1 LRYYIEYLRLV
12 SLQHVVEVLEEKNES
27 LLKESNEVK
36 ITNTHLINDLA
47 YQQENKLYYENSL
60 DELREINQQY
70 ETTIRQLEL
79 TIEQDNYHSQQQ
91 ENNIADIHTSYQEQ
105 VAKLEKDL
113 ENYREIKEEAIMSK
127 LTCQEILKLSIQKD
141 SQIASLNELI
151 EKNSNQFYETGLEK
165 EQLQEKIQELEEQRF
180 AKFLEENQFKDQIL
194 NQKEAISNLNNRID
208 EITEEKDSL
217 VQLNNSLQEEKKNLL
232 ENEIPGLKGER
243 HSLQKLLKDIM
254 IQLQEKET
262 LLEEEIQGSSQK
274 QLKIDS
280 LSAELQQKNNYIQEF
295 VVNEQV
301 YQENIQSLQEVI
313 TELLPT
319 LENSMMKN
327 EDFYERMRVSH
338 TLAEKKKE
346 YAKFLEEEL
355 FQARHYNELY
365 QGNQRTQFQQLQ
377 EFLFDEAFEEQQQQ
391 QVLPPGS
398 AGYDNEPFEAD
409 EEPIEE
415 IVTRP
420 TTTHAVIFNQKQDSF
435 RIAPS
440 EGSSKKENFASS
452 KEQQKQQ
459 PYVIKGMSSINTMI
473 DDLISEASDRIEKI
487 IQSKH
492 GSEQASVNNAS
503 LQDQDQWPQ
512 QQSRKT
518 VYNALRGNYRKKSLF
533 ATSTLNPARNQP
545 TEVNPV
551 EERLLLLMRSL
562 DEKMTSMDQMANNL
576 KILVEKAD
584 LIEGKPSQQAKEG
597 KLAHAVSEITLV
609 SFQPDQNN
617 NNNNN
622 NRKSPDE
629 LSYEEKN
636 TTEKPSAVVSLMGQ
650 SSHLNQGG
658 GSLISTGSKN
668 QVIEDQV
675 NLEKLLMEM
684 KNGLDEIK
692 QEFAFQTDS
701 IKQLTDLKKKL
712 KFELILIN
720 QQINNLEQLP
730 QQTPESTENFLAYEQ
745 AKVETLQQIKNIK
758 NQLVFLKQNQIV
770 LNSKSVELQ
779 SEMFHIHNEICNNA
793 QEFHDVYQENITK
806 YYPEEILPFTFV
818 NVPPSRK
825 FMRLTQ
831 QSELSSPEG
840 SLMMETD
847 ENDMFPENSLANI
860 KRVGVDTSI
869 DYTNNNPAPGIT
881 SLLPRD
887 VLAALNENEEQRE
900 TNEAF
905 TSAAQ
910 SNYRNETSQGGN
922 NNISP
927 TNITVTSNDEFDGD
941 SSVVSRPSINSGGE
955 TKKKKKKPASLKK
968 EKSTRK
974 SRKSMLLTS
983 NNEEETPQQPP
994 GSSNT
999 DEVPNSAD
1007 FMHQEQQQPQF
1018 PVLESNSLLTT
1029 SVGTPKGPRP
1039 TLVIQETSLDTAHPT
1054 IIENYPG
1061 TALSSNNSRPVTNE
1075 AISSSRPYSTAFTNE
1090 SYPGTLP
1097 TTALP
1102 LDTSRPVSNQFPSRP
1117 VTSTAPP
1124 SRPQTQPTSNQIAT
1138 TAAAVAQTEQ
1148 PVHVSF
1154 IHENPQAMPSRPVRE
1169 NISHVVHEH
1178 TPSKH
1183 NIQSIEVEQTPQ
1195 QQPQQQQSTSPT
1207 NFPASQPSPRSFYQ
1221 PQFNTKKG
1229 LKSETFQKKF
1239 EIQQKQQHLR
1249 SDYISRKNDLDS
1261 LNTFIYSKIDE
1272 IFILL
1277 ETLTDVIYDIIAWKE
1292 SFYDLCG
1299 YYPNL
1304 NEAQRSKVYHNLYQ
1318 AFHETKQQLHL
1329 IFENYQQLTD
1339 RNNELLKEVVRL
1351 QEELLTL
1358 QQQLLSSTSSSFSG
1372 QNNMIEREDLPMKY
1386 SFPLLENLIQ
1396 EFQQQHPQLPM
1407 YQFLGGRAHGSF
1419 FEGGNPTTEEQE
1431 AVSLLDS
1438 LILQPLPASVVNA
1451 MELENNSLQGMDGRM
1466 IGMQGGE
1473 EEAEAVMRFIGG
1485 GAGMDY
1491 SSLLTEGNSFVHNK
1505 LPVASSLE
1513 DEERGNLVLEE
1524 SRGFS
1529 RHGNP
1534 RNTVAVPT
1542 PNASS
1547 HHPLFKQQQQQQQ
1560 HHKEDHHKDNDHHQH
1575 QEQHHQ
1581 QHHQHITEEIAKEKL
1596 KVQEMERVIHYER
1609 KVSVQAQN
1617 FLQDTLFQIKE
1628 NDHHHLQHNNRTT
1641 LISNDE
1647 KSPSKHHHESSSTA
1661 KEDHHHHQQQHHQHI
1676 TEEIAKEK
1684 LKVQE
1689 MERVIHH
1696 ERKVSVQA
1704 QNFLQDTLFQINH
1717 RRQSVAIEQKKEY
1730 DQKTR
1735 RLSTLHA
1742 NNFVSQM
1749 FSGLD
1754 NVVVPVIA
1762 KIEQKKEYD
1771 QKTRRLSNLH
1781 ANTFVSQMFSG
1792 LGAVGV
1798 PTTTATTAAVQP
1810 AADSLKNNVNRMTT
1824 IRSKESSLAENHVEE
1839 QKSESKGKDDD
1850 EVEPVILTR
1859 SDALHHHFTEEE
1871 KLLKPVEAP
1880 HEEPAEE
1887 KAVIESLDD
1896 HLDDVKP
1903 TISVLDVDEEMADLL
1918 FSPPGEQINEN
1929 EWDSESLKAGNQLE
1943 EESVEDIVSK
1953 YLREQRKQIA
1963 LGEVIP
1969 ANNGLDFYSQD
1980 SFEKVT
1986 TGENNNDDGSFI
1998 VFDNGNAVTVG
2009 DNNSM
2014 SNITNPSEEKSKE
2027 DSLLVVLEQ
2036 ALNVDRIATPEKA
2049 VPSMAAD
2056 LGRPLT
2062 SRGSGDQRR
2071 QSSQPQQP
2079 TTEPSLTLEKND
2091 HKIAG
2096 SSNNSNTTSIN
2107 SKQSVVRKTV
2117 VTGDELEENS
2127 VSSVTSSKSRNTKIG
2142 KEPKAKSSQ
2151 DKPKIRST
2159 TVEKKSATKSTSGER
2174 KTVASPAHAPIVTK
2188 SPVAKKEPEK
2198 TVLKEEEQEQEQEYG
2213 EEAFD
2218 VELDNEILKKDT
2230 KKSKPVIE
2238 STEDKRKKSVS
2249 VSLEAMERLQDS
2261 PDELLT
2267 EVTQP
2272 ITNRATLVAQI
2283 EKDFATTGNNTNTS
2297 TLAPAALTAST
2308 KASVKPAQKPNPGM
2322 VYSNNAQVQA
2332 MMVEFQQLKY
2342 ELKIWT
2348 DGFYQQNQ
2356 REPNIQDFNALSSD
2370 LKTKIARKNQL
2381 KKLLNNNKAQ
2391 LIAPFVSE

>member
-91 ENNIADIHTSYQEQ
+91 ESNIADIHTSYKEQ
-105 VAKLEKDL
+105 IAKLEKDL

-141 SQIASLNELI
+141 SQIANLNELI

-165 EQLQEKIQELEEQRF
+165 EQLLEKIQELEEQRF

-194 NQKEAISNLNNRID
+194 NQKEAIFNLNNRID
-208 EITEEKDSL
+208 EITEEKGSL

-262 LLEEEIQGSSQK
+262 LLEEEMQGSSQK

-280 LSAELQQKNNYIQEF
+280 LSAELQQKNKYIQEF
-295 VVNEQV
+295 VMNEQV
-301 YQENIQSLQEVI
+301 YQENIRSLQEVI

-391 QVLPPGS
+391 QQQVLPPGS
-398 AGYDNEPFEAD
+398 AGYENEQFEAD

-440 EGSSKKENFASS
+440 EGSSKKDKFAPS
-452 KEQQKQQ
+452 KELQKQQ
-459 PYVIKGMSSINTMI
+459 PHEIKGMSSINNMI

-492 GSEQASVNNAS
+492 GSEQASVNNPS
-503 LQDQDQWPQ
+503 LQDQDQWPQQ

-584 LIEGKPSQQAKEG
+584 LIEGKPSQQTKEG

-622 NRKSPDE
+622 RKSPDE
-629 LSYEEKN
+629 MSYEEKN
-636 TTEKPSAVVSLMGQ
+636 ATEKPSAAESLTGL
-650 SSHLNQGG
+650 SSQLHQGG

-712 KFELILIN
+712 KYELILIN

-730 QQTPESTENFLAYEQ
+730 QQTPESNENSLAYEQ

-840 SLMMETD
+840 SMMMETD
-847 ENDMFPENSLANI
+847 DNDMFPENPLANI

-869 DYTNNNPAPGIT
+869 DYTNNNPVPGIT

-887 VLAALNENEEQRE
+887 ALEALNENDEQRE
-900 TNEAF
+900 TNEPF
-905 TSAAQ
+905 TSSAQ
-910 SNYRNETSQGGN
+910 SNYRNETSQESN
-922 NNISP
+922 NNVSP

-941 SSVVSRPSINSGGE
+941 SSIVSRPSINSGGE
-955 TKKKKKKPASLKK
+955 TKKKKKKPASMKR

-974 SRKSMLLTS
+974 SRKSVQLTS

-1007 FMHQEQQQPQF
+1007 IMHQEQQQPQF
-1018 PVLESNSLLTT
+1018 PVLESNSLLTS
-1029 SVGTPKGPRP
+1029 SVGTPHGPRP
-1039 TLVIQETSLDTAHPT
+1039 TLVMQETSLDTSHPT

-1061 TALSSNNSRPVTNE
+1061 TAVSSNNSRPVTNE

-1102 LDTSRPVSNQFPSRP
+1102 INTSRPVSNQFPSRP
-1117 VTSTAPP
+1117 VTSTAPQ
-1124 SRPQTQPTSNQIAT
+1124 SRPQTQPTSNQVE
-1138 TAAAVAQTEQ
+1138 TAAAAVVHTEQ

-1154 IHENPQAMPSRPVRE
+1154 IHENPQETPSHPLPE
-1169 NISHVVHEH
+1169 KISHVVHEH
-1178 TPSKH
+1178 TPLK
-1183 NIQSIEVEQTPQ
+1183 QKFKSIEVEQTPQ
-1195 QQPQQQQSTSPT
+1195 QQTQQQQSTSPT
-1207 NFPASQPSPRSFYQ
+1207 SFPASQPSPRSFYQ
-1221 PQFNTKKG
+1221 PQFNTKSKKG

-1292 SFYDLCG
+1292 NFYDLCG

-1304 NEAQRSKVYHNLYQ
+1304 NEAQKSKVYHSLYQ

-1339 RNNELLKEVVRL
+1339 RNNEMLKEVVRL

-1358 QQQLLSSTSSSFSG
+1358 QQQLLSNTSSSFSG
-1372 QNNMIEREDLPMKY
+1372 LNNMIEGEDLPMKY
-1386 SFPLLENLIQ
+1386 SFPMLESLIQ

-1407 YQFLGGRAHGSF
+1407 HQFLGGQAHGSF
-1419 FEGGNPTTEEQE
+1419 FEGRNTTTEEQE

-1451 MELENNSLQGMDGRM
+1451 MELENNSLQGMEGRM
-1466 IGMQGGE
+1466 IDMQGRDEE
-1473 EEAEAVMRFIGG
+1473 EEAAMRFIGG

-1491 SSLLTEGNSFVHNK
+1491 SSLITEGNSLVHNK
-1505 LPVASSLE
+1505 LPVSSSLE
-1513 DEERGNLVLEE
+1513 EEGRNLVLEE
-1524 SRGFS
+1524 SQGLPRN
-1529 RHGNP
+1529 GNP
-1534 RNTVAVPT
+1534 RNTVAVPA
-1542 PNASS
+1542 PNAFS
-1547 HHPLFKQQQQQQQ
+1547 HHPLFKQQQ
-1560 HHKEDHHKDNDHHQH
+1560 HHKEDHQKEDHHHHITRTTLVSNDEKAPSKHHHESSAAKEDHHQH
-1575 QEQHHQ
+1575 QQ

-1617 FLQDTLFQIKE
+1617 FLQDTLFQI
-1628 NDHHHLQHNNRTT
+1628 NN
-1641 LISNDE
+1641 
-1647 KSPSKHHHESSSTA
+1647 
-1661 KEDHHHHQQQHHQHI
+1661 
-1676 TEEIAKEK
+1676 
-1684 LKVQE
+1684 
-1689 MERVIHH
+1689 
-1696 ERKVSVQA
+1696 
-1704 QNFLQDTLFQINH
+1704 
-1717 RRQSVAIEQKKEY
+1717 RRQSVAIEQKKEH

-1749 FSGLD
+1749 FSGVD

-1762 KIEQKKEYD
+1762 KLEQKKEYD

-1798 PTTTATTAAVQP
+1798 PTTTTPAVQP
-1810 AADSLKNNVNRMTT
+1810 ASDSVKNNVNRMTT
-1824 IRSKESSLAENHVEE
+1824 IRSKESSVADNHVEDE
-1839 QKSESKGKDDD
+1839 KSELKGKDDED
-1850 EVEPVILTR
+1850 IEPVILTR

-1918 FSPPGEQINEN
+1918 FNPVPQQTNEN
-1929 EWDSESLKAGNQLE
+1929 EWDSDSLKAGNQLE

-1969 ANNGLDFYSQD
+1969 ANDGLDFYSQD

-1986 TGENNNDDGSFI
+1986 TGDNNNDDGSFV
-1998 VFDNGNAVTVG
+1998 VFDNGNAVTIGG
-2009 DNNSM
+2009 DNSM
-2014 SNITNPSEEKSKE
+2014 SNITNPSAEKSKE

-2036 ALNVDRIATPEKA
+2036 ALNVDRIATPQKA
-2049 VPSMAAD
+2049 VPSVSAEMC
-2056 LGRPLT
+2056 RPLT

-2071 QSSQPQQP
+2071 QSSQPQQQSA
-2079 TTEPSLTLEKND
+2079 EPSLTQEKND
-2091 HKIAG
+2091 HKTAG
-2096 SSNNSNTTSIN
+2096 SSNNSNNSLN
-2107 SKQSVVRKTV
+2107 SKPSVVRKTV
-2117 VTGDELEENS
+2117 VTDDELEENS
-2127 VSSVTSSKSRNTKIG
+2127 VSSAASSKSRNTKIG
-2142 KEPKAKSSQ
+2142 KETKGKSSQ

-2159 TVEKKSATKSTSGER
+2159 TVEKKSTTKSTNSER
-2174 KTVASPAHAPIVTK
+2174 KTVAAPAHAPIVTK
-2188 SPVAKKEPEK
+2188 SPVTKKEPEK
-2198 TVLKEEEQEQEQEYG
+2198 PVLKEEEEQEYG

-2218 VELDNEILKKDT
+2218 EELVNVMPKKDA
-2230 KKSKPVIE
+2230 KKSKPV
-2238 STEDKRKKSVS
+2238 TETTDDKRKKSVS
-2249 VSLEAMERLQDS
+2249 VSLEAMEHLQDS
-2261 PDELLT
+2261 PDELLN
-2267 EVTQP
+2267 EITQP

-2297 TLAPAALTAST
+2297 TPAAATTST

>member
-91 ENNIADIHTSYQEQ
+91 ESNIADIHTSYKEQ
-105 VAKLEKDL
+105 IAKLEKDL

-141 SQIASLNELI
+141 SQIANLNELI

-165 EQLQEKIQELEEQRF
+165 EQLLEKIQELEEQRF

-194 NQKEAISNLNNRID
+194 NQKEAIFNLNNRID
-208 EITEEKDSL
+208 EITEEKGSL

-262 LLEEEIQGSSQK
+262 LLEEEMQGSSQK

-280 LSAELQQKNNYIQEF
+280 LSAELQQKNKYIQEF
-295 VVNEQV
+295 VMNEQV
-301 YQENIQSLQEVI
+301 YQENIRSLQEVI

-391 QVLPPGS
+391 QQQQQVLPPGS
-398 AGYDNEPFEAD
+398 AGYENEQFEAD

-440 EGSSKKENFASS
+440 EGSSKKEKFPPS
-452 KEQQKQQ
+452 KESQKQQ
-459 PYVIKGMSSINTMI
+459 PHEIKGMSSINNMI

-492 GSEQASVNNAS
+492 GSEQASVNNPS
-503 LQDQDQWPQ
+503 LQDQDQWPQQ

-584 LIEGKPSQQAKEG
+584 LIEGKPSQQTKEG

-609 SFQPDQNN
+609 SFQQDQN

-629 LSYEEKN
+629 MSYEEKN
-636 TTEKPSAVVSLMGQ
+636 ATEKPSAAESLTGL
-650 SSHLNQGG
+650 SSQLHQGG

-712 KFELILIN
+712 KYELILIN

-730 QQTPESTENFLAYEQ
+730 QQTPESTENSLAYEQ

-840 SLMMETD
+840 SMMMETD
-847 ENDMFPENSLANI
+847 DNDMFPENPLANI

-869 DYTNNNPAPGIT
+869 DYTNNNPVPGIT

-887 VLAALNENEEQRE
+887 ALEALNENDEQRE
-900 TNEAF
+900 TNEPF
-905 TSAAQ
+905 TSSAQ
-910 SNYRNETSQGGN
+910 SNYRNETSQESN
-922 NNISP
+922 NNVSP

-941 SSVVSRPSINSGGE
+941 SSIVSRPSINSGGE
-955 TKKKKKKPASLKK
+955 TKKKKKKPASMKR

-974 SRKSMLLTS
+974 SRKSVQLTS
-983 NNEEETPQQPP
+983 NNEEDTPQQPP

-1007 FMHQEQQQPQF
+1007 IMHQEQQQPQF

-1029 SVGTPKGPRP
+1029 SVGTPHGPRP
-1039 TLVIQETSLDTAHPT
+1039 TLVMQETSLDTSYPT

-1061 TALSSNNSRPVTNE
+1061 TAVSTNNSRPVTNE
-1075 AISSSRPYSTAFTNE
+1075 AIYSSRPYSTAFTNE

-1102 LDTSRPVSNQFPSRP
+1102 INTSRPVSNQFPSRP
-1117 VTSTAPP
+1117 VTSTAPT
-1124 SRPQTQPTSNQIAT
+1124 SRPQTQPTSNQVE
-1138 TAAAVAQTEQ
+1138 TAAAAVVQTER

-1154 IHENPQAMPSRPVRE
+1154 IHDNPQETPSHPLPE
-1169 NISHVVHEH
+1169 KISHVVHEH

-1183 NIQSIEVEQTPQ
+1183 NFQSIEVEQTPQ
-1195 QQPQQQQSTSPT
+1195 QQTQQQQSTSPT
-1207 NFPASQPSPRSFYQ
+1207 SFPASQPSPRSFYQ
-1221 PQFNTKKG
+1221 PQFNTKSKKG

-1292 SFYDLCG
+1292 NFYDLCG

-1304 NEAQRSKVYHNLYQ
+1304 NEAQKSKVYHSLYQ

-1339 RNNELLKEVVRL
+1339 RNNEMLKEVVRL

-1358 QQQLLSSTSSSFSG
+1358 QQQLLSNTSSSFSG
-1372 QNNMIEREDLPMKY
+1372 MNNMIEREDLPMKY
-1386 SFPLLENLIQ
+1386 SFPMLENLIQ

-1407 YQFLGGRAHGSF
+1407 HQFLGGQAHGSL
-1419 FEGGNPTTEEQE
+1419 FEGRNTTTEEQE

-1451 MELENNSLQGMDGRM
+1451 MELENNSLQGMEGRM
-1466 IGMQGGE
+1466 IGMQGGDEE
-1473 EEAEAVMRFIGG
+1473 EEAAMRFIGG

-1491 SSLLTEGNSFVHNK
+1491 SSLLTEGNSLVHNK
-1505 LPVASSLE
+1505 LPVSSSLE
-1513 DEERGNLVLEE
+1513 EEERGNLVLEE
-1524 SRGFS
+1524 SQGFS
-1529 RHGNP
+1529 RNGNP
-1534 RNTVAVPT
+1534 RNTVAVPAS
-1542 PNASS
+1542 NAFS
-1547 HHPLFKQQQQQQQ
+1547 HHPLFKQQQ
-1560 HHKEDHHKDNDHHQH
+1560 HHKEDHQKEDHHHHITRTTLVSNDEKAPSKHHHESSAAKEDHHQH
-1575 QEQHHQ
+1575 QQ

-1617 FLQDTLFQIKE
+1617 FLQDTLFQI
-1628 NDHHHLQHNNRTT
+1628 
-1641 LISNDE
+1641 
-1647 KSPSKHHHESSSTA
+1647 
-1661 KEDHHHHQQQHHQHI
+1661 
-1676 TEEIAKEK
+1676 
-1684 LKVQE
+1684 
-1689 MERVIHH
+1689 
-1696 ERKVSVQA
+1696 
-1704 QNFLQDTLFQINH
+1704 NH
-1717 RRQSVAIEQKKEY
+1717 RRQSVAIEQKKEH

-1749 FSGLD
+1749 FSGVD

-1798 PTTTATTAAVQP
+1798 PTTTTPAVQP
-1810 AADSLKNNVNRMTT
+1810 ASDSLKNNVNRMTT
-1824 IRSKESSLAENHVEE
+1824 IRSKESSVADNHVEDE
-1839 QKSESKGKDDD
+1839 KSELKGKDDED
-1850 EVEPVILTR
+1850 IEPVILTR

-1903 TISVLDVDEEMADLL
+1903 KISVLDVDEEMADLL
-1918 FSPPGEQINEN
+1918 FTPVPEQTNEN
-1929 EWDSESLKAGNQLE
+1929 EWDSDSLKAGNQLE

-1969 ANNGLDFYSQD
+1969 ANDGLDFYSQD

-1986 TGENNNDDGSFI
+1986 TGDNNNDDGSFV
-1998 VFDNGNAVTVG
+1998 VFDNGNAVTIGG
-2009 DNNSM
+2009 DNSM
-2014 SNITNPSEEKSKE
+2014 SNITNPSAEKSKE

-2036 ALNVDRIATPEKA
+2036 ALNVDRIATPQKA
-2049 VPSMAAD
+2049 VPSVSAEM
-2056 LGRPLT
+2056 GRPLT

-2071 QSSQPQQP
+2071 QSSQPQQQSA
-2079 TTEPSLTLEKND
+2079 EPSLTQEKND

-2096 SSNNSNTTSIN
+2096 SSNNSNNSLN
-2107 SKQSVVRKTV
+2107 SKPSVVRKTV

-2127 VSSVTSSKSRNTKIG
+2127 VSSAASSKSRNTKIG
-2142 KEPKAKSSQ
+2142 KETKGKSSQ

-2159 TVEKKSATKSTSGER
+2159 TVEKKSTTKSTNSER
-2174 KTVASPAHAPIVTK
+2174 KTIAAPAHAPVVTK
-2188 SPVAKKEPEK
+2188 SPVTKKEPEK
-2198 TVLKEEEQEQEQEYG
+2198 PVLEEEEEQEYG

-2218 VELDNEILKKDT
+2218 EELVNVMPKKDAKMPKIVT
-2230 KKSKPVIE
+2230 E
-2238 STEDKRKKSVS
+2238 TTEDKRKKSVS
-2249 VSLEAMERLQDS
+2249 ASLEAMERLQDS
-2261 PDELLT
+2261 PDELLN
-2267 EVTQP
+2267 EITQP

-2297 TLAPAALTAST
+2297 TLAAVTTST